1 MNANPTLSHAT
12 SNRTARRVRPALFA
26 VIDIM
31 AGASMTMARW
41 WQVRQDE
48 RLLLSQPDH
57 LLRDVGIARE
67 DIRTTVRGH
76 AQR

>member
-1 MNANPTLSHAT
+1 
-12 SNRTARRVRPALFA
+12 

-31 AGASMTMARW
+31 AGASMAMARW
-41 WQVRQDE
+41 WQTREDE

-67 DIRTTVRGH
+67 DIRTTLRG
-76 AQR
+76 QPPR